1 MAIDM
6 SKMQAK
12 LDKLNNK
19 GGGETSIF
27 WRPDEGDQTIRIMC
41 PEDGDPFKDF
51 HFHYNVGNNRGFLCT
66 KKNFGEDCPVCDFA
80 SKLWREGV
88 ASNDDELK
96 KQAKS
101 LFTRQRFASP
111 VLVRGEEDKGV
122 KVWSYGKRA
131 YETLIGYV
139 LNPEYGDITDV
150 DEGTDITLTYTLPKT
165 PGAYPQTTLT
175 PRRRTSPLCDDAVG
189 DGARCN
195 ELLESIPDFENL
207 YERKSPSQIQA
218 MLDEYLSDDTDAE
231 MNSSESQKYGSTN
244 SVDAAFARLTSGGK
258 NYPEADLPF

>member
-1 MAIDM
+1 M
-6 SKMQAK
+6 
-12 LDKLNNK
+12 
-19 GGGETSIF
+19 
-27 WRPDEGDQTIRIMC
+27 
-41 PEDGDPFKDF
+41 
-51 HFHYNVGNNRGFLCT
+51 
-66 KKNFGEDCPVCDFA
+66 
-80 SKLWREGV
+80 
-88 ASNDDELK
+88 
-96 KQAKS
+96 
-101 LFTRQRFASP
+101 
-111 VLVRGEEDKGV
+111 
-122 KVWSYGKRA
+122 GKRA

-150 DEGTDITLTYTLPKT
+150 DEGTDITLNYTLPKT

-218 MLDEYLSDDTDAE
+218 MLDEYLSDDVDAE
-231 MNSSESQKYGSTN
+231 MNSNESQKYGSTN